1 MTEQIHRYDVVVVGG
16 GVAGLSAAV
25 AAAEAGAR
33 VAVLERSPEAET
45 GGNTRYTEAFLR
57 MKSLDE
63 VADGFAD
70 ALVDDFMGHP
80 DPGIVGDA
88 ALPAR
93 RQGALYRAT
102 HTVDPDYVATLAE
115 QAPEA
120 LRWMG
125 GHGVR
130 FDFVPTPFLTR
141 STTRMAPVGG
151 GLAIVETMGKAA
163 RGLGVEFHFETTARG
178 LARSGGAVSGV
189 VARTAA
195 GEAVFEGAV
204 VLASG
209 GYQGN
214 FELMARY
221 HGERALTC
229 RPVARGGNYNKGEG
243 LEMALALGAATAG
256 NFALF
261 HAEPVD
267 PRSGEPEAAIF
278 CFPYGVLVNR
288 EGRRFVDEARGTVDA
303 WYERTTRSI
312 QDQTDG
318 IAWVI
323 LDQQGLAVPNLM
335 AGVRTDVAPV
345 TADTVGELAHRLG
358 LPAAAVEATVL
369 AYNAACPPPDG
380 FDPTRPDGLATE
392 GLVPPKS
399 NWSRPIERGPFAAY
413 PIMAANVFSF
423 GGLKTTAEAEVVDRD
438 GRPLAGLYAAGELTG
453 LYYSNYTG
461 STSVLRGATFGR
473 IAGAN
478 AAAHAGSR
486 AAGDAGA

>member
-1 MTEQIHRYDVVVVGG
+1 MTEQTHRYDVVVVGG

-25 AAAEAGAR
+25 SAAEEGAR

-63 VADGFAD
+63 VAGGFED

-80 DPGIVGDA
+80 DPSIVNDA
-88 ALPAR
+88 ALPPH
-93 RQGALYRAT
+93 RQSRLYRAT
-102 HTVDPDYVATLAE
+102 HTIDPDYVATLAE
-115 QAPEA
+115 KAPPT
-120 LRWMG
+120 LRWMS

-130 FDFVPTPFLTR
+130 FDFVPTPFLTQ

-163 RGLGVEFHFETTARG
+163 RGLGVEFHFETTARR
-178 LARSGGAVSGV
+178 LAFSERGVGGVFAHTRG
-189 VARTAA
+189 
-195 GEAVFEGAV
+195 GPAVFEGTV

-221 HGERALTC
+221 HGDRALTC
-229 RPVARGGNYNKGEG
+229 RPVAKGGNYNKGEG

-278 CFPYGVLVNR
+278 CFPYGVLVNKD
-288 EGRRFVDEARGTVDA
+288 GHRFVDEARGTVDA

-312 QDQTDG
+312 QAQPDG
-318 IAWVI
+318 IAWVV
-323 LDQQGLAVPNLM
+323 LDQRGLAVPNLM
-335 AGVRTDVAPV
+335 AGIRTDVAPV
-345 TADTVGELAHRLG
+345 AADTVGELARLLG
-358 LPAAAVEATVL
+358 LPVATVEQTIN

-380 FDPTRPDGLATE
+380 FDHTKPDGLATI
-392 GLVPPKS
+392 GLDVPKS
-399 NWSRPIERGPFAAY
+399 NWSRPIAEGPFAAY

-423 GGLKTTAEAEVVDRD
+423 GGLKTTSAAEVVDRD
-438 GRPLAGLYAAGELTG
+438 GRPMTGLYAAGELTG

-478 AAAHAGSR
+478 AAAR
-486 AAGDAGA
+486 GA

>member
-1 MTEQIHRYDVVVVGG
+1 MTRTYDVVVVGG

-25 AAAEAGAR
+25 SAAERGAR

-45 GGNTRYTEAFLR
+45 GGNTRHTEAFLR

-63 VADGFAD
+63 VADGFED

-80 DPGIVGDA
+80 DPSIVNDA
-88 ALPAR
+88 ALPPH

-102 HTVDPDYVATLAE
+102 HTVDPDYVAALAE
-115 QAPEA
+115 HAPPT
-120 LRWMG
+120 LRWMS

-130 FDFVPTPFLTR
+130 FDFMPTPFLTR

-163 RGLGVEFHFETTARG
+163 RGLGVEFHFETTARRLTFSERG
-178 LARSGGAVSGV
+178 VDGVFAHTPGGP
-189 VARTAA
+189 AA
-195 GEAVFEGAV
+195 FAGTV

-221 HGERALTC
+221 HGDRALTC
-229 RPVARGGNYNKGEG
+229 RPVAKGGNYNKGEG

-278 CFPYGVLVNR
+278 CFPYGVLVNK

-323 LDQQGLAVPNLM
+323 LDQRGLAVPNLM
-335 AGVRTDVAPV
+335 AGVRTDVPPV
-345 TADTVGELAHRLG
+345 TADTVGDLARRLG
-358 LPAAAVEATVL
+358 LPAAAVESTVEE
-369 AYNAACPPPDG
+369 YNAACPPQDG
-380 FDPTRPDGLATE
+380 FDHATPDGLATG

-399 NWSRPIERGPFAAY
+399 NWSRPVAEGPFAAY

-423 GGLKTTAEAEVVDRD
+423 GGLKTTSAAEVVDRD
-438 GRPLAGLYAAGELTG
+438 GRPMTGLYAAGELTG

-478 AAAHAGSR
+478 AAAR
-486 AAGDAGA
+486 AAEA

>member
-1 MTEQIHRYDVVVVGG
+1 MTEQTHRYDVVVVGG

-25 AAAEAGAR
+25 SAAEDGAR
-33 VAVLERSPEAET
+33 VAVLERAPEAET

-80 DPGIVGDA
+80 DPSIVNDA

-93 RQGALYRAT
+93 RRGPLYRAA

-115 QAPEA
+115 NAPGA
-120 LRWMG
+120 LRWMA

-151 GLAIVETMGKAA
+151 GLAIVETMGGAA

-178 LARSGGAVSGV
+178 LVQSGRGVTGV
-189 VARTAA
+189 VAHTAE
-195 GEAVFEGAV
+195 GTAVFEGAV

-267 PRSGEPEAAIF
+267 PRSGAPEAAIF

-303 WYERTTRSI
+303 WYERTTRAI
-312 QDQTDG
+312 QDQTGG

-323 LDQQGLAVPNLM
+323 LDQRGLAVPNLM
-335 AGVRTDVAPV
+335 AGVRTDVPPV
-345 TADTVGELAHRLG
+345 TADTVGDLARRLG
-358 LPAAAVEATVL
+358 LPAADVEATIE

-380 FDPTRPDGLATE
+380 FDPTAPDGLATR

-399 NWSRPIERGPFAAY
+399 NWSRPVDRGPFAAY

-423 GGLKTTAEAEVVDRD
+423 GGLKTTSAAEVVDRD
-438 GRPLAGLYAAGELTG
+438 GRPIAGLYAAGELTG
-453 LYYSNYTG
+453 LYYTDYTG
-461 STSVLRGATFGR
+461 STSVLRGAVFGR
-473 IAGAN
+473 IAGAG
-478 AAAHAGSR
+478 AAARVRSR
-486 AAGDAGA
+486 TGA

>member
-1 MTEQIHRYDVVVVGG
+1 MTHRYDVVVVGG

-25 AAAEAGAR
+25 AAAEKGAR

-63 VADGFAD
+63 VADGFED

-80 DPGIVGDA
+80 DPSIVNDA
-88 ALPAR
+88 ALPPR
-93 RQGALYRAT
+93 RQSALYRAT
-102 HTVDPDYVATLAE
+102 HTIDPDYVATLAE
-115 QAPEA
+115 KAPPT
-120 LRWMG
+120 LRWMS

-130 FDFVPTPFLTR
+130 FDFMPTPFLTQ

-151 GLAIVETMGKAA
+151 GLAIVESMGKAA
-163 RGLGVEFHFETTARG
+163 RGLGVEFHFETTARS
-178 LARSGGAVSGV
+178 LTFSADRVSGV
-189 VARTAA
+189 LAHTR
-195 GEAVFEGAV
+195 GGPAVFEGTV

-221 HGERALTC
+221 HGDRALTC
-229 RPVARGGNYNKGEG
+229 RPVAKGGNYNKGEG

-278 CFPYGVLVNR
+278 CFPYGVLLNK

-312 QDQTDG
+312 QAQTDG
-318 IAWVI
+318 IAWAV
-323 LDQQGLAVPNLM
+323 LDQRGLAVPNLM
-335 AGVRTDVAPV
+335 AGVRTDIAPV
-345 TADTVGELAHRLG
+345 TAETIGELARLLD
-358 LPAAAVEATVL
+358 LPIATVEATVN
-369 AYNAACPPPDG
+369 AYNAACPPSDG
-380 FDPTRPDGLATE
+380 FDHTRPDGLATA
-392 GLVPPKS
+392 GLDVPKS
-399 NWSRPIERGPFAAY
+399 HWSRPIEQGPFAAY

-423 GGLKTTAEAEVVDRD
+423 GGLKTTSAAEVVDRD
-438 GRPLAGLYAAGELTG
+438 GRPMPGLYAAGELTG

-478 AAAHAGSR
+478 AAARGV
-486 AAGDAGA
+486 

>member
-1 MTEQIHRYDVVVVGG
+1 MTEQTHRYDVVVVGG

-25 AAAEAGAR
+25 AAAEDGAR

-45 GGNTRYTEAFLR
+45 GGNTRHTEAFLR
-57 MKSLDE
+57 MKSAEE
-63 VADGFAD
+63 VADGFED

-80 DPGIVGDA
+80 DPSVVDDA
-88 ALPAR
+88 VLPPR
-93 RQGALYRAT
+93 RQSALYRAT
-102 HTVDPDYVATLAE
+102 HTIDPDYVATLAE
-115 QAPEA
+115 SAPPT
-120 LRWMG
+120 LRWMS

-130 FDFVPTPFLTR
+130 FDFMPTPFLTR

-151 GLAIVETMGKAA
+151 GLAIVETMGKVA
-163 RGLGVEFHFETTARG
+163 RGLGVEFHFETTARRLTFSERG
-178 LARSGGAVSGV
+178 VSGV
-189 VARTAA
+189 FAHTSGGPAT
-195 GEAVFEGAV
+195 FEGAV

-214 FELMARY
+214 AELMARY
-221 HGERALTC
+221 HGDRALTC

-267 PRSGEPEAAIF
+267 PRSGEAEAAIF
-278 CFPYGVLVNR
+278 CFPYGVLINK

-303 WYERTTRSI
+303 WYERTTRAI

-335 AGVRTDVAPV
+335 AGVRTDIPPV
-345 TADTVGELAHRLG
+345 TAGGIGELASRLG
-358 LPAAAVEATVL
+358 LPVAAVETTIE
-369 AYNAACPPPDG
+369 AYNAACPSSDG
-380 FDPTRPDGLATE
+380 FDPTIPDGLATD
-392 GLVPPKS
+392 GLATDGSVPPKS
-399 NWSRPIERGPFAAY
+399 NWSRPIAQGPFAAY
-413 PIMAANVFSF
+413 PIMAANVFTF
-423 GGLKTTAEAEVVDRD
+423 GGLKTTAAAEVVDRD
-438 GRPLAGLYAAGELTG
+438 GRSMTGLYAAGELTG

-473 IAGAN
+473 IAGVN
-478 AAAHAGSR
+478 AAAFM
-486 AAGDAGA
+486 AGA